1 MPKTVKDLSAAPY
14 NPRTMSPEELVDL
27 GKALRLYGD
36 LSGVVF
42 NKRTGQLVGGHQR
55 ASTLEPGWKITAQ
68 PAKDKTGTVAAGFI
82 ETDFGRM
89 TYREVDWSEDK
100 EMGANLAANR
110 FGGHFNDAAVRK
122 MIERLQTVKYDL
134 TMTGFNAEDLEKLL
148 RPEHHQ
154 ADEIP
159 EAPKRATSKPG
170 IIYQLGRHRL
180 LCGSATVRG
189 GVSKLFG
196 TEKAAMVFTDPPYGV
211 SYKAQAGGFDVIQ
224 NDDLRG
230 DRLMKLLR
238 ESLILAGENTTKRA
252 AFYIW
257 HASSTREDFAAALK
271 AAGLQENQYLFWYK
285 SGIVMGRADYQWAH
299 EPCFYASKD
308 GESPEFYGDRTQP
321 TVWAFAAA
329 KAMGMAVV
337 IGQRG
342 IVIQD
347 GEGGRLLISTRIPT
361 SKKFR
366 AIRLEVGKTA
376 YLQPESA
383 QNTVWQVG
391 KETDYVHPTQKP
403 VELAIR
409 AIENSSKPGQIIYDP
424 FAGSGTTLAGAELTG
439 RTAFLVELDPRY
451 CDVIRER
458 YARLTAPKK
467 TA

>member
-1 MPKTVKDLSAAPY
+1 
-14 NPRTMSPEELVDL
+14 
-27 GKALRLYGD
+27 
-36 LSGVVF
+36 
-42 NKRTGQLVGGHQR
+42 
-55 ASTLEPGWKITAQ
+55 
-68 PAKDKTGTVAAGFI
+68 
-82 ETDFGRM
+82 
-89 TYREVDWSEDK
+89 
-100 EMGANLAANR
+100 
-110 FGGHFNDAAVRK
+110 
-122 MIERLQTVKYDL
+122 
-134 TMTGFNAEDLEKLL
+134 
-148 RPEHHQ
+148 
-154 ADEIP
+154 
-159 EAPKRATSKPG
+159 
-170 IIYQLGRHRL
+170 
-180 LCGSATVRG
+180 
-189 GVSKLFG
+189 
-196 TEKAAMVFTDPPYGV
+196 MVFTDPPYGV